1 MLLCLTPLGR
11 KDLLQIVLLFC
22 SRIFFPLRSQGSS
35 LLREVGYY
43 CTYSCSGRED
53 VSKVLSRWKPLR
65 QSLLLHSSDL
75 DWEGVFYRLCVFLLC
90 TGSWSNMGTGST
102 RIFMTDALQVTSP
115 QIALSL
121 IKTSHLSLSMAYFHP
136 QLNFIFPGRVSN
148 SSEWPWTC
156 CVDKDDFG
164 LWILPTTWVLC
175 HKHMPSCCVVWVVGD
190 WTQGVMNFRKALYL
204 LSYTLRLSL
213 FP

>member
-43 CTYSCSGRED
+43 CTCSCSGRED
-53 VSKVLSRWKPLR
+53 VSKVLCRWKPFR

-75 DWEGVFYRLCVFLLC
+75 GWQGMFYRLRIFLLG

-102 RIFMTDALQVTSP
+102 RIFMTDTLQVTSP
-115 QIALSL
+115 QIALPL
-121 IKTSHLSLSMAYFHP
+121 IKMSHWSLSMAYFHP
-136 QLNFIFPGRVSN
+136 QLNFIFPSRVSN
-148 SSEWPWTC
+148 SSDVLELAVYIRMTL
-156 CVDKDDFG
+156 DFG
-164 LWILPTTWVLC
+164 SYLLPEC
-175 HKHMPSCCVVWVVGD
+175 YDHKHMPSCCVLWVVGD